1 MNPATTMQKSSVIGK
16 ESLLSDK
23 WWLLYS
29 WTDWL
34 GFDAGYLPQ
43 VGLLLTILNPFHLC
57 RVKFF
62 SCKWAR
68 LSSYRLGSA
77 PIVDTSVYICVTA
90 KSRFKEL

>member
-1 MNPATTMQKSSVIGK
+1 MNPATTTQKSSVIGK
-16 ESLLSDK
+16 ESQLSDK

-34 GFDAGYLPQ
+34 GFDAGYLPR

-57 RVKFF
+57 RVEFF

-68 LSSYRLGSA
+68 LSRLGSA
-77 PIVDTSVYICVTA
+77 QIVDTSVYIRRYC
-90 KSRFKEL
+90 